1 MQLLH
6 LSDIHFR
13 KAWCLRPNLDRDR
26 AVRTRLV
33 GSIGEQVTKFGPVD
47 AILVTGD
54 LAFAGDPFE
63 YQFATDWLI
72 NDVAPAARCDS
83 SQIFTVPGNHDVDR
97 DMIEEDQAIR
107 NVLDAIRHASDHR
120 RNSVLVDQINHED
133 TARSLLKPLTAYN
146 DFATR
151 FGCQVY
157 APEQIYWKQ
166 ELKLNAGVIL
176 RLHGLTSTLI
186 SGAVRDDGSQDDK
199 ERELYLSPLQTE
211 VIDPAP
217 NVVNLVM
224 SHHPPSW
231 FSDHDGIQTI
241 LPDRAALQIFGHR
254 HQQRVQREK
263 YFMRFDA
270 GALHPNRQERGWRPC
285 YNLIRLKVVGDGTE
299 RLLDIEATQ
308 MEWQVN
314 PEQFSP
320 RKDGDKDVYHH
331 QISIPGNATSAGATA
346 AMAVGGS
353 HVAAVAIQT
362 VAHIQAAASAAA
374 TVTTV
379 MSQRSSRNLMM
390 RFWDLSSSRRYQI
403 ALELGLI
410 TPEEVTIPEPERYSR
425 AFRRAVERGMFE
437 RLDEE
442 VTKWQKK

>member
-13 KAWCLRPNLDRDR
+13 KAWCLRQGLDRDR

-33 GSIGEQVTKFGPVD
+33 GSIGEQVAKFGPVD
-47 AILVTGD
+47 AIVVTGD
-54 LAFAGDPFE
+54 LAFAGDPLE
-63 YQFATDWLI
+63 YQFAADWLM

-83 SQIFTVPGNHDVDR
+83 GQIFTVPGNHDVDR
-97 DMIEEDQAIR
+97 DMIEGDQAIQ
-107 NVLDAIRHASDHR
+107 NVLDAIRRASDQR
-120 RNSVLVDQINHED
+120 RSGVLADQINHED

-157 APEQIYWKQ
+157 APEQIYWTQ
-166 ELKLNAGVIL
+166 ELKLSAGVIL

-186 SGAVRDDGSQDDK
+186 SGAVRDNGSQDDK
-199 ERELYLSPLQTE
+199 ERELYLSPFQTE
-211 VIDPAP
+211 VIDPAA

-231 FSDHDGIQTI
+231 CLDHDDIQTI
-241 LPDRAALQIFGHR
+241 LSDRAALQLFGHR
-254 HQQRVQREK
+254 HQQRVQRER

-270 GALHPNRQERGWRPC
+270 GALHPNRQENGWRPC
-285 YNLIRLKVVGDGTE
+285 YNLIRLKVVGDGAE

-331 QISIPGNATSAGATA
+331 QIPIPGSATIAGATA
-346 AMAVGGS
+346 AMAVGES
-353 HVAAVAIQT
+353 HMAAVAIQT
-362 VAHIQAAASAAA
+362 VAHEQAASTAAN
-374 TVTTV
+374 VTTV

-403 ALELGLI
+403 ALDLGLI
-410 TPEEVTIPEPERYSR
+410 TPEEVAIPEPERYSR
-425 AFRRAVERGMFE
+425 AFRRAVERGMFQ

>member
-13 KAWCLRPNLDRDR
+13 QAWCLRPCLDRDR
-26 AVRTRLV
+26 AIRTRLV
-33 GSIGEQVTKFGPVD
+33 SSIGEHVAKFGPVD

-54 LAFAGDPFE
+54 LAFAGKSFE
-63 YQFATDWLI
+63 YQFAIDWLM
-72 NDVAPAARCDS
+72 NDVAPTAGCNLN
-83 SQIFTVPGNHDVDR
+83 QIFTVPGNHDVDR
-97 DMIEEDQAIR
+97 DMIEEDLAIR
-107 NVLDAIRHASDHR
+107 NALDAIRRASDQR
-120 RNSVLVDQINHED
+120 RNGVLVDQIHHED
-133 TARSLLKPLTAYN
+133 TARSLFKPLTAYN

-186 SGAVRDDGSQDDK
+186 SGYVRDNGSQEDK

-211 VIDPAP
+211 VIDPAE
-217 NVVNLVM
+217 NVVNLIM

-231 FSDHDGIQTI
+231 CMDHDDIQSI
-241 LPDRAALQIFGHR
+241 LPDRAALQFFGHR

-270 GALHPNRQERGWRPC
+270 GALHPNRQENSWRPC
-285 YNLIRLKVVGDGTE
+285 YNLIRLNVVGDGVARSLE
-299 RLLDIEATQ
+299 IEATL

-320 RKDGDKDVYHH
+320 RKDGHSDVYHH
-331 QISIPGNATSAGATA
+331 QIPIPGCATNAGATT
-346 AMAVGGS
+346 M
-353 HVAAVAIQT
+353 IPT
-362 VAHIQAAASAAA
+362 VAHKSTAASSAAS
-374 TVTTV
+374 VTTV
-379 MSQRSSRNLMM
+379 MSQINSRNLMM

-403 ALELGLI
+403 ALDLGLI
-410 TPEEVTIPEPERYSR
+410 TPEEANIPEPERYSR
-425 AFRRAVERGMFE
+425 AFRRAVERGMFDT
-437 RLDEE
+437 LVEE